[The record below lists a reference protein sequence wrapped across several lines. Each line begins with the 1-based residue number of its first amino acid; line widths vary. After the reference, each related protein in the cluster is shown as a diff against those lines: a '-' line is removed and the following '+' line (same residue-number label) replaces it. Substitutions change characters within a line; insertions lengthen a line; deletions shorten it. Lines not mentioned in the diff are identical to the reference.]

1 MQSQYT
7 PTHLSIHPPFLT
19 SSWCCYSMVAFQ
31 IVRQW
36 HSLGAHQKA
45 NEMLVNLSTVAE
57 MWTWSVWHNETVR
70 IASPTGIYTL
80 VKFHAALKKKKKIK
94 KKLFLNSSSNRTL
107 LKRRKKKLTFHYT
120 QIGQYTRCM
129 LPKQFHNVHLLKVD
143 SVNMIFKYN
152 IYRRYN
158 VDLLLYT
165 STRTRDIYVKCFH
178 L

>member
-1 MQSQYT
+1 M
-7 PTHLSIHPPFLT
+7 
-19 SSWCCYSMVAFQ
+19 
-31 IVRQW
+31 
-36 HSLGAHQKA
+36 
-45 NEMLVNLSTVAE
+45 
-57 MWTWSVWHNETVR
+57 
-70 IASPTGIYTL
+70 
-80 VKFHAALKKKKKIK
+80 
-94 KKLFLNSSSNRTL
+94 FLNSSSNRTP

-152 IYRRYN
+152 IYRRYD
-158 VDLLLYT
+158 VDLLYT

>member
-1 MQSQYT
+1 MTFIGGAPESKRDA
-7 PTHLSIHPPFLT
+7 SEPFNCSRNVDMKCLT
-19 SSWCCYSMVAFQ
+19 QWNRENCVTDRHIYSCEISCCP
-31 IVRQW
+31 
-36 HSLGAHQKA
+36 KKKK
-45 NEMLVNLSTVAE
+45 N
-57 MWTWSVWHNETVR
+57 
-70 IASPTGIYTL
+70 
-80 VKFHAALKKKKKIK
+80 LKKKIVSQQLKQQDTVK
-94 KKLFLNSSSNRTL
+94 KK
-107 LKRRKKKLTFHYT
+107 KKKKLTFHYT

-129 LPKQFHNVHLLKVD
+129 LPKQFHNVHLLNVD